1 MKSIFSRLSVD
12 LTVFVVLGLVAV
24 FGLYR
29 EMLPSQEGTLRSIFL
44 YSLATLHW
52 YVSRRAFI
60 GRIDWFS
67 EGDKW
72 RKILALVML
81 IGSYLIY
88 SKA

>member
-1 MKSIFSRLSVD
+1 MKSILSRLSVD
-12 LTVFVVLGLVAV
+12 LLIFLVLGVVAIL
-24 FGLYR
+24 GLYQ

-60 GRIDWFS
+60 GKIDWLS

-72 RKILALVML
+72 RKILAFVML
-81 IGSYLIY
+81 AGSYLIY

>member
-1 MKSIFSRLSVD
+1 MRSILGRLSID
-12 LTVFVVLGLVAV
+12 LLVFVVLGLVAV
-24 FGLYR
+24 FGLYQH
-29 EMLPSQEGTLRSIFL
+29 MLPSQEGTLRSVFL

-60 GRIDWFS
+60 GKIDWLS
-67 EGDKW
+67 DGDKW

-81 IGSYLIY
+81 AGSYLIY

>member
-1 MKSIFSRLSVD
+1 MKSILSRLSVD
-12 LTVFVVLGLVAV
+12 LLIFLVLGIVAIL
-24 FGLYR
+24 GLYQ

-60 GRIDWFS
+60 GKIDWLS

-81 IGSYLIY
+81 VGSYLIY